1 MVAVWKWVMQYFL
14 LDWICFNVCVLLFS
28 VTIVVAYLMKR
39 HGMRLSE
46 ALAHVKSK
54 RPQAGPNS
62 GFISQLQDF
71 EKSLQGALSLILLY
85 VLTCKLYLMWLV
97 LVIQKKKKIIIALIE
112 VRCSPLISLIK
123 TFKFKPKFV
132 SGKFFCWTA
141 RFNYITI
148 CVRII

>member
-1 MVAVWKWVMQYFL
+1 M
-14 LDWICFNVCVLLFS
+14 
-28 VTIVVAYLMKR
+28 TIVVAYLMKR

-132 SGKFFCWTA
+132 SGNFFVEQLVS
-141 RFNYITI
+141 IT
-148 CVRII
+148 